1 MTSPPFPSKDRAMTD
16 EADPR
21 PTRAPRRD
29 AALRRDALIAA
40 AAHSFTT
47 HGYGVPLETIAAA
60 AGVGRATLYRNFPD
74 RAALALAIF
83 SREADRLEAALDPS
97 LPIAQTIEAMVRNGA
112 DALALKARIAAELH
126 LDRANISRF
135 QELRLRMERIL
146 APALAAA
153 QRRGEVAVDIT
164 PRDLLYSIRMASSLV
179 QPYMAEAEVS
189 AQIQAAL
196 RLLLNGLRPR

>member
-1 MTSPPFPSKDRAMTD
+1 MSITPPV
-16 EADPR
+16 ADQR
-21 PTRAPRRD
+21 P
-29 AALRRDALIAA
+29 
-40 AAHSFTT
+40 HSFTT

-83 SREADRLEAALDPS
+83 SREADRLEAALDPA

-146 APALAAA
+146 TPALTAA
-153 QRRGEVAVDIT
+153 QQRGEVATDVT
-164 PRDLLYSIRMASSLV
+164 PRDLLFTIRMASSLV
-179 QPYMAEAEVS
+179 QPFMGEAEVS
-189 AQIQAAL
+189 GQIAAAL